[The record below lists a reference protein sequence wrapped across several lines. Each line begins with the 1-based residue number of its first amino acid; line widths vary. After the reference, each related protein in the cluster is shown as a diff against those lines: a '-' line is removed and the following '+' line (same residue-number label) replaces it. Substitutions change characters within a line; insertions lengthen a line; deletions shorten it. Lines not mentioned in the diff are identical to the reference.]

1 MALKRVEIRL
11 KDDRNFQGVLLPEA
25 NGKISLKL
33 SSGYNL
39 VVEKKEIKSIKTLQK
54 IETKK
59 IKEVSYKK
67 VNSLPTI
74 SILHTGGTIA
84 SKVSYETGGVSS
96 QFSPEDLIEMYPELK
111 GIANIES
118 RLIQNMWSDD
128 LRFKHFE
135 ILAKAIESEIK
146 KKVKGI
152 IIGMGT
158 DNLTVA
164 SAALSFIIENP
175 SIPILLVGAQRSSDR
190 GSTDAAVNL
199 ISAAKFITKTDFQ
212 GVAVCMHGGSGDDY
226 CLILP
231 ATKTKKLHTSRRDA
245 FKPVND
251 SAIAKISGD
260 GSITFLKRHEKN
272 NKKMLIRPRME
283 DKVGL
288 IKITINMNPKQFE
301 FFNDYKGL
309 IIEGTGLGHTPGDVV
324 DKHTKP
330 NEKIIKAIEKLTK
343 SCVVVMTS
351 TCLFGRVNMN
361 VYSKGH
367 KLQNAGVI
375 GNLTDMLPETAFVK
389 LAWLLGNYKKEE
401 VKELMCK
408 NLRGEIS
415 SNSSE
420 EWEIKEN

>member
-11 KDDRNFQGVLLPEA
+11 KDNRNFQGVLLPEV
-25 NGKISLKL
+25 NGKLTLKL
-33 SSGYNL
+33 SSGYNIIL
-39 VVEKKEIKSIKTLQK
+39 DKKEIKSIRTIQQLTEKK
-54 IETKK
+54 IESKSYTETK
-59 IKEVSYKK
+59 
-67 VNSLPTI
+67 SLPTI

-84 SKVSYETGGVSS
+84 SRVSYETGGVSS
-96 QFSPEDLIEMYPELK
+96 QFSPEDLIEIYPELK
-111 GIANIES
+111 RIANIKS

-135 ILAKAIESEIK
+135 ILAKAIEKEIK
-146 KKVKGI
+146 NGVKGI

-175 SIPILLVGAQRSSDR
+175 PIPILFVGAQRSSDR
-190 GSTDAAVNL
+190 GSSDAALNL
-199 ISAAKFITKTDFQ
+199 ISAAKFIVKSDFQ
-212 GVAVCMHGGSGDDY
+212 GVAVCMHGSASDNY

-231 ATKTKKLHTSRRDA
+231 PTKTKKLHTSRRDA

-251 SAIAKISGD
+251 NAIAKIYGE
-260 GSITFLKRHEKN
+260 SITFFKKHEKN
-272 NKKMLIRPRME
+272 DKKMIIRPKME
-283 DKVGL
+283 ENVGL

-301 FFNDYKGL
+301 FFKRYKGL

-324 DKHTKP
+324 DKHTKIHD
-330 NEKIIKAIEKLTK
+330 KIIKAIKNLTK

-351 TCLFGRVNMN
+351 TCLYGRVNMN

-367 KLQNAGVI
+367 KLQDAGII

-415 SNSSE
+415 NCSSE
-420 EWEIKEN
+420 EWEST